1 MQNRVFLRDP
11 RGQGAIT
18 LSQPSMAP
26 PAGKQ
31 KIDPCIMKCKSLGK
45 AIFVLVLPFGT
56 CAGDA
61 IRLVGAGGGGNGM
74 GRRIIAKKSAK
85 CGLHFKTDFSA
96 QKILDIT

>member
-1 MQNRVFLRDP
+1 
-11 RGQGAIT
+11 
-18 LSQPSMAP
+18 MAP

-61 IRLVGAGGGGNGM
+61 IRLVGAGGGGDGM

-85 CGLHFKTDFSA
+85 CGFRSKTHFSA
-96 QKILDIT
+96 QIFQDVI